1 MLGSGLMQGRKEG
14 RGCKVLVRLGFVC
27 AIAGGFM
34 GSYVLWGFAAVCLL
48 GPLAWEYRQR

>member
-1 MLGSGLMQGRKEG
+1 MQGRKEG